1 MTRSGDSGVAELVEI
16 DCILSALGIGD
27 DAATFDPSIVRGLE
41 YYTGPVFEAEFLR
54 EFRDAEGDPMR
65 FGSVGGGGRY
75 DGLVA
80 RFRGEPAPA
89 TGFSVGVSR
98 LAAAMAASGEAQVEG
113 PVLVLVLD
121 KDQMADYSALASE
134 LRRAGVRAEVYLGS
148 SGMKAQVKYADR
160 RNSPAVVIV
169 GSNERTAGI
178 VTIKDLKAGAA
189 AAKGMTDNEAWR
201 NERPGQFECP
211 RSEMVARIKAI
222 AGQP

>member
-1 MTRSGDSGVAELVEI
+1 
-16 DCILSALGIGD
+16 
-27 DAATFDPSIVRGLE
+27 
-41 YYTGPVFEAEFLR
+41 
-54 EFRDAEGDPMR
+54 
-65 FGSVGGGGRY
+65 
-75 DGLVA
+75 
-80 RFRGEPAPA
+80 
-89 TGFSVGVSR
+89 
-98 LAAAMAASGEAQVEG
+98 
-113 PVLVLVLD
+113 
-121 KDQMADYSALASE
+121 
-134 LRRAGVRAEVYLGS
+134 VRAEVYLGS